1 MFNLAANRDNVCKL
15 RLTDDH
21 IARKLSEIIPWE
33 LSSGMDGQIYI
44 NALPQSGYQLANSLP
59 AQQVSYDC
67 TCEIISHFSPTNLT
81 DAMGSGLGNVD
92 SFGKIL

>member
-33 LSSGMDGQIYI
+33 LSSGMDGQIHI
-44 NALPQSGYQLANSLP
+44 NALPQPGDQ
-59 AQQVSYDC
+59 
-67 TCEIISHFSPTNLT
+67 PTVFQHNRSVMIAL
-81 DAMGSGLGNVD
+81 VR
-92 SFGKIL
+92 